1 MHYLST
7 ELEVLRCIYMQ
18 TSKSPLQEAID
29 GGHVEV
35 TKLLMKVISEANKK
49 VGVTFLCILLWH
61 VSSYW

>member
-1 MHYLST
+1 MYWPTFRNAMHYLST
-7 ELEVLRCIYMQ
+7 ELEALRCIYMQ

-49 VGVTFLCILLWH
+49 VGVI
-61 VSSYW
+61 